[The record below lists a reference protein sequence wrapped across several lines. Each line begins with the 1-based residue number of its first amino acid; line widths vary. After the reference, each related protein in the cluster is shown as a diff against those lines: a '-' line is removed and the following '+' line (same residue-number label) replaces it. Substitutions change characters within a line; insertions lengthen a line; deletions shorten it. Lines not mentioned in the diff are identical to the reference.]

1 VTFLF
6 FKTFDKTTINDEFVL
21 IFCLVNRVSWGQSEI
36 VGLNFRY
43 STDVLYS
50 IDSCLKKKRSKGVS
64 LLSSH
69 SCVVVGE
76 KIVHKPTRHSSPP
89 TMSSRYSTRSTD
101 SRKRTALG
109 DISNAGGAKKTGAK
123 KASSDV
129 RPTPPVAVSTTR
141 SSFGGSKNIRAS
153 QPHVNIDAVD
163 ANDPQ
168 ACSKYVNEIYA
179 HFRNTEGKD
188 HDVLAGVHIHHNNKN
203 KTCRPFPK

>member
-1 VTFLF
+1 
-6 FKTFDKTTINDEFVL
+6 
-21 IFCLVNRVSWGQSEI
+21 
-36 VGLNFRY
+36 
-43 STDVLYS
+43 
-50 IDSCLKKKRSKGVS
+50 
-64 LLSSH
+64 
-69 SCVVVGE
+69 
-76 KIVHKPTRHSSPP
+76 
-89 TMSSRYSTRSTD
+89 MSSRYSTRSTD

>member
-1 VTFLF
+1 M
-6 FKTFDKTTINDEFVL
+6 
-21 IFCLVNRVSWGQSEI
+21 RV
-36 VGLNFRY
+36 
-43 STDVLYS
+43 
-50 IDSCLKKKRSKGVS
+50 
-64 LLSSH
+64 LLSHLISSH
-69 SCVVVGE
+69 HFTIDRLSFHQQTEDLSLPPRYLGNSVISLGLWAAKTRKFGEKLKVVVGLFHHITSCRSLTQHVLQ
-76 KIVHKPTRHSSPP
+76 KP

-188 HDVLAGVHIHHNNKN
+188 HDVLAGVQLQQKN
-203 KTCRPFPK
+203 QNVTPFPNK

>member
-1 VTFLF
+1 MLIKKDRRGFLF
-6 FKTFDKTTINDEFVL
+6 CLRTLVL
-21 IFCLVNRVSWGQSEI
+21 SLAKKVN
-36 VGLNFRY
+36 
-43 STDVLYS
+43 
-50 IDSCLKKKRSKGVS
+50 
-64 LLSSH
+64 
-69 SCVVVGE
+69 
-76 KIVHKPTRHSSPP
+76 HKPTRHSSPP